1 MVGGARQTASRE
13 KLKHR
18 CLLGTHNDSMDLISS
33 FSVLDLLA
41 AATAF
46 LTGTFLATAF
56 WGTLYSN
63 PLLNQTIE
71 TALMFL
77 NNTKEV
83 WEPVVAALEPLRSTL
98 VSLTP
103 YAKELVKAT
112 FKTAL
117 VLLVPMSKA
126 LLLVFRTMWPL
137 VVFVWNSTRV
147 AFERV
152 RSMGMSFSTALATL
166 AENAKE
172 IGRAT
177 WTLTKSLGSVLY
189 YVSMGVSYIVNSVED
204 VGNFLSRALFQPQ
217 SLTWQDVSD
226 IAMPFLVVSTLF
238 ALLIRSNWKATE
250 PKVPETKPLRRSER
264 IARKRSFLMSS
275 DTGSLFASCKK
286 SSARSTNL

>member
-1 MVGGARQTASRE
+1 
-13 KLKHR
+13 
-18 CLLGTHNDSMDLISS
+18 MDLISS
-33 FSVLDLLA
+33 FSVFDLIA

-56 WGTLYSN
+56 WSTLYSN

-71 TALMFL
+71 TTLVFL

-83 WEPVVAALEPLRSTL
+83 WEPVVAALEPLRSML

-103 YAKELVKAT
+103 YAKELMKAT
-112 FKTAL
+112 FKAAL
-117 VLLVPMSKA
+117 VLLVPISKA
-126 LLLVFRTMWPL
+126 LLVVLRTVWPL

-147 AFERV
+147 AFGKMQ
-152 RSMGMSFSTALATL
+152 SMGLSVSAALATL

-177 WTLTKSLGSVLY
+177 WTLTKSLGSLLY

-204 VGNFLSRALFQPQ
+204 VGNFLSRAFFQPQ
-217 SLTWQDVSD
+217 SLTWQDASD

-238 ALLIRSNWKATE
+238 ALLIRFNWKATE
-250 PKVPETKPLRRSER
+250 PKAPEAKPLRRSER

-286 SSARSTNL
+286 SSTRSTNL